1 VKIIVPRK
9 ALLQF
14 RKECRQAWPKEH
26 LACIWGHRSADAV
39 MVARFKEIPFTG
51 TDGAAKYHYKDIRR
65 SKMAALRAGFEWL
78 GTIHSHTCLEDEAA
92 CEHLSPADVSTGLT
106 TGEVISGVVLVYDS
120 GKRSEMHWWEPRVP
134 PEVEYV

>member
-26 LACIWGHRSADAV
+26 LACIWGRRTPDTVVVASFRTILFIGTVAAAHYAD
-39 MVARFKEIPFTG
+39 E
-51 TDGAAKYHYKDIRR
+51 DIRR
-65 SKMAALRAGFEWL
+65 SKMAALRAGLDWL
-78 GTIHSHTCLEDEAA
+78 GTIHSHTFQKTAA
-92 CEHLSPADVSTGLT
+92 TCEHLSPADIDTGVSN
-106 TGEVISGVVLVYDS
+106 GEVISGVVLVYDS
-120 GKRSEMHWWEPRVP
+120 GKRTEVHFFEPRVP